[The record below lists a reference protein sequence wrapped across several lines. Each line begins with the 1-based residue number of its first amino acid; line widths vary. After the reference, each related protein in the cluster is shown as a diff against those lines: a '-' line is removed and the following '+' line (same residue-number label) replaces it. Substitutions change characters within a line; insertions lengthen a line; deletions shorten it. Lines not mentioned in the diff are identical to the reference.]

1 MRKELLFAFA
11 AFFFMSLHAI
21 AGNFAEE
28 HNQRNVLVITTY
40 EKDVT
45 GDKKKDEI
53 SLWGKPFEP
62 GSLFYQEVWAEITTS
77 DGKDFRID
85 YEGGYEPEIQF
96 PDLNHDGVKDLFQS
110 SATGGSGGLY
120 NYSLYTLAD
129 SIKKEIGMPPALSI
143 DAHFEDNYQGV
154 ITFNDTNESFTVD
167 LSERKEDY
175 DRLGIYQ
182 DGRLNEPTEMMVI
195 PYAMFEPVK
204 IKGEKGL
211 GLRGVQEISGAY
223 HADGIGDVYSY
234 WYYED
239 GKWNLINIKWKETQ
253 G

>member
-28 HNQRNVLVITTY
+28 HTQRNVLAITTY
-40 EKDVT
+40 EEDVT
-45 GDKKKDEI
+45 GDKEEDKI
-53 SLWGKPFEP
+53 TLWGRPFEP
-62 GSLFYQEVWAEITTS
+62 GSLFYKEIWAEIETS
-77 DGKDFRID
+77 EEGKFRID
-85 YEGGYEPEIQF
+85 YEAGYEPEIQF
-96 PDLNHDGVKDLFQS
+96 FDLNHDGVKDLLES

-129 SIKKEIGMPPALSI
+129 NIKDEIGMPPALSI
-143 DAHFEDNYQGV
+143 NAYFENDYKGV

-167 LSERKEDY
+167 LGSRKEDY

-182 DGRLNEPTEMMVI
+182 DGKLNEPTEMMVI
-195 PYAMFEPVK
+195 PYAMFEPVE
-204 IKGEKGL
+204 IKGKEGL

-223 HADGIGDVYSY
+223 HADGVGNVYSY
-234 WYYED
+234 WYYANEAWELVD
-239 GKWNLINIKWKETQ
+239 IEWEEIQ